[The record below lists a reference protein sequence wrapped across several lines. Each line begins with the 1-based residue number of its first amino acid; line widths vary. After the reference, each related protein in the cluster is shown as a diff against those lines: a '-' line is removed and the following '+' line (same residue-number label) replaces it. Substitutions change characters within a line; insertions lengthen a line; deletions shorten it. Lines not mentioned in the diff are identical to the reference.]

1 MLLQYAKQLHLKAQ
15 AGLRYLVQKNR
26 AAIGCLKQAAAAG
39 IRSGERAL
47 LMSEQLA
54 LQNGLGEGAAVDGS
68 KSHLGACAVCM
79 NRSCYKFL
87 AGPAGT
93 GNEDISRAWRDSC
106 HGSIDFQHLRTSSN
120 DRRLGS
126 KTIFWGVPGRLP
138 WPCQLA
144 QQREQFIDQ

>member
-1 MLLQYAKQLHLKAQ
+1 MLLQYAKQLHLKAET
-15 AGLRYLVQKNR
+15 GLRYLVEKNR

-87 AGPAGT
+87 AGPAAT
-93 GNEDISRAWRDSC
+93 VNQDISLPLPDSS
-106 HGSIDFQHLRTSSN
+106 H
-120 DRRLGS
+120 
-126 KTIFWGVPGRLP
+126 
-138 WPCQLA
+138 A
-144 QQREQFIDQ
+144 

>member
-15 AGLRYLVQKNR
+15 TGFGYLVQKNC

-68 KSHLGACAVCM
+68 ESHLGACAVCM

-87 AGPAGT
+87 ARPAGT
-93 GNEDISRAWRDSC
+93 GNQYVGRAGRDPC
-106 HGSIDFQHLRTSSN
+106 NGSINFQHLPTSSTN
-120 DRRLGS
+120 RPPPS
-126 KTIFWGVPGRLP
+126 QTAFS
-138 WPCQLA
+138 
-144 QQREQFIDQ
+144 

>member
-1 MLLQYAKQLHLKAQ
+1 MLLQYGKQFHLKAQ
-15 AGLRYLVQKNR
+15 ARLRYLVKKTV
-26 AAIGCLKQAAAAG
+26 ASIGSLKQAAAAG

-68 KSHLGACAVCM
+68 ESHLGACAVCM

-93 GNEDISRAWRDSC
+93 GNQYVGRAGRDSC
-106 HGSIDFQHLRTSSN
+106 NGSINFQHLPTSSN

-126 KTIFWGVPGRLP
+126 KTVFLLSPGDFP
-138 WPCQLA
+138 WPG
-144 QQREQFIDQ
+144 